1 MTNQDSQTY
10 QSSLPKRQVVAA
22 MGGAMLSML
31 LGSMS
36 MTITSTAMPRIIT
49 DLGGFAQYT
58 WVFTA
63 YIIAETVSLPLTGK
77 LSDMYGRKWFLVAGV
92 GIFVLGSLLSGFC
105 QSMTQLIIFRGV
117 QGVGFGAMSALGF
130 IVIADI
136 FPPEDRGKYSGLMA
150 SMLGFSTIIGPML
163 GGYLTD
169 ALSWR
174 WCFFIIIPIG
184 VIIIGFFIFMFPKLE
199 IAGTRHRVDYKG
211 VVFLS
216 LAVVAL
222 VLALNWGGAN
232 YAWTSPVIIGLLLFT
247 VAMFFV
253 FYQVEKRAEEPI
265 IPIDLFKNRVV
276 MISSLVSI
284 FIGATFFPVVN
295 FVPLFFQGV
304 LGASATKSGGFV
316 TPMML
321 SSSIASI
328 ICGWLISRMGGRYR
342 LLSSLG
348 FAIAAVGYLLLSR
361 MTTET
366 SYGTAVFNIIL
377 IGFGMGLVFPVH
389 TLAVQNT
396 VPYAIMGTAT
406 SLITLLRPIGGIF
419 GLALVGSVLNNTFAS
434 SFLKGLPDAVKAVV
448 SPEQLAGIVDN
459 PQILVNAGAREQLE
473 KLFEGMGGQGQEYF
487 NQMMAAL
494 QGALNEAL
502 TRIFGVFLIII
513 ILAIITNHFLKGVPP
528 TAGKK
533 SAPALLLRH

>member
-1 MTNQDSQTY
+1 MTNHISQIY
-10 QSSLPKRQVVAA
+10 QSSLPKKQVVAA
-22 MGGAMLSML
+22 MGGAMLSVL

-58 WVFTA
+58 WVFTS

-92 GIFVLGSLLSGFC
+92 GIFVLGSLLSGFS
-105 QSMTQLIIFRGV
+105 QSMAQLIVFRGV
-117 QGVGFGAMSALGF
+117 QGIGFGAMSALGF
-130 IVIADI
+130 IIIADI
-136 FPPEDRGKYSGLMA
+136 FPPEERGKYSGLMG
-150 SMLGFSTIIGPML
+150 SVLGFSTIIGPML

-184 VIIIGFFIFMFPKLE
+184 VIIIGFFIFMFPKIQITE
-199 IAGTRHRVDYKG
+199 ARHRVDYGG
-211 VVFLS
+211 VVFLC
-216 LAVVAL
+216 LGVVSL

-232 YAWTSPVIIGLLLFT
+232 YAWSSPVIIGLLVFT
-247 VAMFFV
+247 AAMFVV
-253 FYQVEKRAEEPI
+253 FYMIEKRAEEPI

-276 MISSLVSI
+276 VISSLASI
-284 FIGATFFPVVN
+284 FVGATFFPVVN

-304 LGASATKSGGFV
+304 LGASATRSGGFV

-328 ICGWLISRMGGRYR
+328 ICGWLLSRTGGRYR
-342 LLSSLG
+342 FLSSLG
-348 FAIAAVGYLLLSR
+348 FVVAAVGYLLLSR

-366 SYGTAVFNIIL
+366 SYGTAVFNIVL

-396 VPYAIMGTAT
+396 VPYTIMGTAT

-419 GLALVGSVLNNTFAS
+419 GLALVGSILNNTFAA
-434 SFLKGLPDAVKAVV
+434 SFMRNLPAAVKAVV

-459 PQILVNAGAREQLE
+459 PQILVNAGARDQLE
-473 KLFEGMGGQGQEYF
+473 KLFENMGAQGQGYF
-487 NQMMAAL
+487 NQMIAAL
-494 QGALNEAL
+494 QGALSEAL
-502 TRIFGVFLIII
+502 TRVFGVFLIIVI
-513 ILAIITNHFLKGVPP
+513 VAIIVNHFLKGIPP

-533 SAPALLLRH
+533 PAPPPALEK

>member
-1 MTNQDSQTY
+1 
-10 QSSLPKRQVVAA
+10 
-22 MGGAMLSML
+22 MGGAMLSVL

-58 WVFTA
+58 WVFTS

-92 GIFVLGSLLSGFC
+92 GIFVLGSLLSGFS
-105 QSMTQLIIFRGV
+105 QSMAQLIVFRGV
-117 QGVGFGAMSALGF
+117 QGIGFGAMSALGF
-130 IVIADI
+130 IIIADI
-136 FPPEDRGKYSGLMA
+136 FPPEERGKYSGLMG
-150 SMLGFSTIIGPML
+150 SVLGFSTIIGPML

-184 VIIIGFFIFMFPKLE
+184 VIIIGFFIFMFPKIQITE
-199 IAGTRHRVDYKG
+199 ARHRVDYGG

-216 LAVVAL
+216 LGVVSL

-232 YAWTSPVIIGLLLFT
+232 YAWSSPVIIGLLVFT
-247 VAMFFV
+247 AAMFVV
-253 FYQVEKRAEEPI
+253 FYKIEKRAEEPI

-276 MISSLVSI
+276 VISSLASI
-284 FIGATFFPVVN
+284 FVGATFFPVVN
-295 FVPLFFQGV
+295 FLPLFFQGV
-304 LGASATKSGGFV
+304 LGASATRSGGFV

-328 ICGWLISRMGGRYR
+328 ICGWLLSRTGGRYR
-342 LLSSLG
+342 FLSSLG
-348 FAIAAVGYLLLSR
+348 FVVAAVGYLLLSR

-366 SYGTAVFNIIL
+366 SYGTAVFNIVL

-396 VPYAIMGTAT
+396 VPYTIMGTAT

-419 GLALVGSVLNNTFAS
+419 GLALVGSILNNTFAA
-434 SFLKGLPDAVKAVV
+434 SFMRNLPAAVKAVV

-459 PQILVNAGAREQLE
+459 PQILVNAGARDQLE
-473 KLFEGMGGQGQEYF
+473 KLFENMGAQGQGYF
-487 NQMMAAL
+487 NQMIAAL
-494 QGALNEAL
+494 QGALSEAL
-502 TRIFGVFLIII
+502 TRVFGVFLIIVI
-513 ILAIITNHFLKGVPP
+513 VAIIVNHFLKGIPP

-533 SAPALLLRH
+533 PAPPPALEK